1 MEDMT
6 GEHHH
11 TTELKQISFLIILAA
26 VTFMLV
32 VIVWPFATTLLW
44 SALAAI
50 MFQPLYAWSLRT
62 CRGRR
67 NWAAGLAL
75 TIILFAV
82 LLPAMWI
89 GAMVVREILEVVNSV
104 RADPID
110 VAGWVDA
117 IYNAVPEA
125 VRNFVDDRD
134 LTNAAVVQDR
144 VQQFIAESAGII
156 ANQALSIG
164 GSAFSFVLAFGLGL
178 YVTFFL
184 LRDGKRIGETILHS
198 APVEREIADRLAERF
213 LGIVRATIK
222 GSVVVGIVQGTLGA
236 ITFLIIGMPSALLLG
251 VIMGFFSLIPAIGT
265 GIVWVPVGVWLLI
278 SGEIWQGIFVLA
290 AGFFVISSADNI
302 LRPIL
307 VGRDTGIPDWIILIT
322 TFGGLSLFGFSG
334 IVIGP
339 LVAGL
344 FLASWSI
351 LQEQRAEDE
360 EAAQKYRTKV
370 SADGKVRPE
379 SPPEAVRPVAASAA
393 GAAAQAQSERA

>member
-1 MEDMT
+1 MT
-6 GEHHH
+6 GEPHH
-11 TTELKQISFLIILAA
+11 TSELKQISFLLILAA

-50 MFQPLYAWSLRT
+50 MFQPLYHWSLKK

-67 NWAAGLAL
+67 NWAATLAL
-75 TIILFAV
+75 VIILFAV
-82 LLPAMWI
+82 LLPALWVGTLVVQESFEI
-89 GAMVVREILEVVNSV
+89 VNAVREE
-104 RADPID
+104 PID
-110 VAGWVDA
+110 VAAWVESLYSALPQWAQTFLDDIGLTDFAA
-117 IYNAVPEA
+117 I
-125 VRNFVDDRD
+125 
-134 LTNAAVVQDR
+134 QQR
-144 VQQFIAESAGII
+144 VQQVLAESAGSI
-156 ANQALSIG
+156 AILAVSFT
-164 GSAFSFVLAFGLGL
+164 GSAFGFLLSFSLGL
-178 YVTFFL
+178 YVVFFL

-213 LGIVRATIK
+213 LGIVRATVK

-236 ITFLIIGMPSALLLG
+236 ITFLIIGMQSALLLG

-265 GIVWVPVGVWLLI
+265 GIVWVPVGAFLLI
-278 SGEIWQGIFVLA
+278 SGDIWEGIFVLA

-307 VGRDTGIPDWIILIT
+307 VGRDTGIPDWIILVT
-322 TFGGLSLFGFSG
+322 TFGGLSLAGFSG

-360 EAAQKYRTKV
+360 EAAEHYRTKV
-370 SADGKVRPE
+370 GADGRVKSD
-379 SPPEAVRPVAASAA
+379 SPPEPVAANNSET
-393 GAAAQAQSERA
+393 AAQARQG